1 MGKPRP
7 SGSPLAAAGG
17 HCGHSQICAP
27 QRIRENWDIE
37 DFTLSPGELTQIR
50 ALDQNRSWILDV
62 PNLTEV
68 YRLHNIPVSQ

>member
-1 MGKPRP
+1 MWPFPNLCTPSASGKT
-7 SGSPLAAAGG
+7 G
-17 HCGHSQICAP
+17 
-27 QRIRENWDIE
+27 IE

>member
-1 MGKPRP
+1 MWPFP
-7 SGSPLAAAGG
+7 
-17 HCGHSQICAP
+17 
-27 QRIRENWDIE
+27 RIRENWDIE

>member
-1 MGKPRP
+1 MAIPK
-7 SGSPLAAAGG
+7 SV
-17 HCGHSQICAP
+17 HP

-50 ALDQNRSWILDV
+50 ALGQNRSWILDV